1 MAVRIVEEAL
11 RGNISGKVMAVV
23 ANEDLGTGYRRG
35 ERQLWHVNMPNIR
48 IAFMISQFRY
58 DLDARVFEHEP

>member
-23 ANEDLGTGYRRG
+23 ANKDLGTGLPPKGKTALACEYAKYKNRLHDFTV
-35 ERQLWHVNMPNIR
+35 QV
-48 IAFMISQFRY
+48 
-58 DLDARVFEHEP
+58 